1 MFEAKLSQASLLKK
15 IIESIKELVTD
26 ANWDCSNTG
35 ISLQAMDSSHVSLV
49 SMVLRSEGFEG
60 SYRCDRTLSLGIN
73 TANMAKILKCAGND
87 DSVTIKAEENA
98 DVVTFLFDN
107 KDGDKVADFELKLM
121 DIDGEHLGIPETE
134 YNATIKMPAP
144 EFQRICRDL
153 TILGDTVIIA
163 VTKESIK
170 FSVSGEMGNG
180 NITCRKKTASV
191 DGSGKKTSEEVVIE
205 LKEPVT
211 LTFALR
217 YLNSFS
223 KATPLSSVVTLRMS
237 KDVPLVVE
245 YSFSKESTSDS
256 IGHISYYLAPKI
268 EEEN

>member
-1 MFEAKLSQASLLKK
+1 
-15 IIESIKELVTD
+15 
-26 ANWDCSNTG
+26 
-35 ISLQAMDSSHVSLV
+35 MDSSHVSLV
-49 SMVLRSEGFEG
+49 SMVLRSEGFEPP
-60 SYRCDRTLSLGIN
+60 YRCDRTLSLGIN

-87 DSVTIKAEENA
+87 DTVTIKAEENA
-98 DVVTFLFDN
+98 DVMTFLFDN

-134 YNATIKMPAP
+134 YNATVKMPAT

-153 TILGDTVIIA
+153 TIFGDTVIIS

-191 DGSGKKTSEEVVIE
+191 DSKGSKSSMEDVVIE

-223 KATPLSSVVTLRMS
+223 KATPLSSVVTLQMS
-237 KDVPLVVE
+237 KDVPLVVQ
-245 YSFSKESTSDS
+245 YSFSKESESDS